1 MNMMLEWNILLSLLV
16 AVIGWFLRDKAAEL
30 QRVQI
35 LLNRTR
41 EEIAKEYMTK
51 HEVQTDMSRLMHSIE
66 SLSHKLDRLIE
77 SQKWDGV
84 ERRGRGSDLGS

>member
-16 AVIGWFLRDKAAEL
+16 AVIGWFLRDKATEL

-51 HEVQTDMSRLMHSIE
+51 HEVQTDMNRLMHSIE
-66 SLSHKLDRLIE
+66 SLSQKLDRLIE

-84 ERRGRGSDLGS
+84 ERRGVPRDMGS

>member
-16 AVIGWFLRDKAAEL
+16 GVIGWFLRDKATEL

-51 HEVQTDMSRLMHSIE
+51 HEVQTDMNRLMHSIE
-66 SLSHKLDRLIE
+66 SLSQKLDRLIE

-84 ERRGRGSDLGS
+84 ERRGAPRDMGN

>member
-1 MNMMLEWNILLSLLV
+1 MMLEWNILLSLLV
-16 AVIGWFLRDKAAEL
+16 GIIGWFLRDKATEL

-51 HEVQTDMSRLMHSIE
+51 HEVQTDMNRLMHSIE
-66 SLSHKLDRLIE
+66 SLSQKLDRLIE

-84 ERRGRGSDLGS
+84 ERRGVPRDVGN

>member
-16 AVIGWFLRDKAAEL
+16 GVIGWFLRDKATEL

-51 HEVQTDMSRLMHSIE
+51 HEVQTDMNRLMHSIE
-66 SLSHKLDRLIE
+66 SLSQKLDRLIE

-84 ERRGRGSDLGS
+84 ERRGVPRDVGN